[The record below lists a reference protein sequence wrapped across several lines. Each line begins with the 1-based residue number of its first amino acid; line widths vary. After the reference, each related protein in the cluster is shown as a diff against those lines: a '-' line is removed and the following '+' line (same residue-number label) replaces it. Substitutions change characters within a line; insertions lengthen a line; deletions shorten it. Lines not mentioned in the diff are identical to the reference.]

1 MPLSFRNAPVD
12 VPDKNMKKSSTNDL
26 LIPLPTSTTS
36 NIVHVHYDRS
46 DKMKIVVLHI
56 YGDRS
61 TKHKIF
67 LFSSTKNEVF
77 SLRHF
82 VSLTG

>member
-1 MPLSFRNAPVD
+1 
-12 VPDKNMKKSSTNDL
+12 
-26 LIPLPTSTTS
+26 
-36 NIVHVHYDRS
+36 
-46 DKMKIVVLHI
+46 MKIVVLHI